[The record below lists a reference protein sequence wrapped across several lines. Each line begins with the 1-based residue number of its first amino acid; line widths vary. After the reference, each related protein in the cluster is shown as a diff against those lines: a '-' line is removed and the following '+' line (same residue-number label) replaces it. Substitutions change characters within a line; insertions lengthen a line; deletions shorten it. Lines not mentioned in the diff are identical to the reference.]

1 MVYTQGLLTGF
12 KFLNSAWSL
21 LNTRMHGSRKST
33 GAAASRARAF
43 CGAQSGII
51 EPRTGDHSE
60 RTLKLH
66 NPPESQTAG
75 HGAGHSL
82 AASVGLHPEGLRR
95 ESLALAGLMEPE

>member
-1 MVYTQGLLTGF
+1 
-12 KFLNSAWSL
+12 
-21 LNTRMHGSRKST
+21 MHGSRKST

-75 HGAGHSL
+75 HSL